1 MRGLLKIILMSI
13 GSLVLVAGVSI
24 GAILLLRTFINP
36 SKKAPIAISIQLK
49 TVDAPDA
56 LVKEYD
62 DASPLGD
69 RSFAYAKRTLTLPTG
84 ISKSVNYQST
94 TEASS
99 SPTNTTI
106 LYQKDSLTYQT
117 NIGLM
122 DNIQYLRK
130 DISIEKNSAAI
141 ISATDSFL
149 TSKGLIKAQINTDV
163 TGITYVTY
171 DSRNVICQ
179 TSDFDATTKTA
190 AAYGLACVLK
200 SLVNDR
206 YTLLNS
212 LLALYQNSKQMG
224 TLKSVTTN
232 IDATSGTKHL
242 IIIFVVPKNGASKT
256 VYFASLGEAW
266 SYLGDRGVT
275 NPDDASSFTLS
286 DQLKTAVA
294 DPKWGNFL
302 TQYIK

>member
-1 MRGLLKIILMSI
+1 MRGPLKIVLLSI
-13 GSLVLVAGVSI
+13 AALVLVTGISAGT
-24 GAILLLRTFINP
+24 ILLLRTFINP
-36 SKKAPIAISIQLK
+36 SKKAPIATSIQLK
-49 TVDAPDA
+49 TVDAPDV
-56 LVKEYD
+56 LVKAYD
-62 DASPLGD
+62 NASPLGD
-69 RSFAYAKRTLTLPTG
+69 RSTTYTKRTLTVPTS
-84 ISKSVNYQST
+84 ISKSVNYQNT
-94 TEASS
+94 TEAST

-106 LYQKDSLTYQT
+106 LYQKDSSTYQT

-122 DNIQYLRK
+122 DNTQYLRK
-130 DISIEKNSAAI
+130 DVSIQKNSAAI

-149 TSKGLIKAQINTDV
+149 TSKGLIKAQTNTDV
-163 TGITYVTY
+163 SGITYVTY
-171 DSRNVICQ
+171 DSSNVICQ

-224 TLKSVTTN
+224 TLKSVTTS

-256 VYFASLGEAW
+256 VYFASFGEAW

-286 DQLKTAVA
+286 DQLKSAIT

-302 TQYIK
+302 TQYIE